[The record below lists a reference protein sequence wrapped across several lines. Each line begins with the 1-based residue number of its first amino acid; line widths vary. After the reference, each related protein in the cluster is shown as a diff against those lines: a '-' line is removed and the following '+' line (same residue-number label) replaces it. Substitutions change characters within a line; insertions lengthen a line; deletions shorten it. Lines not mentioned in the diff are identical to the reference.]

1 MDRLNLALPADLS
14 EERIQFHLLL
24 SLSTS
29 RHTSI
34 TGGSAAFLCLSLTTG
49 SGVGEGEGGAC
60 TGGGGGACTGG
71 GGGVAARG
79 QQLASTVV
87 ICAVRLGG
95 GWVALRLS
103 S

>member
-34 TGGSAAFLCLSLTTG
+34 TGGSATFLGLSWTAG
-49 SGVGEGEGGAC
+49 SGAGA
-60 TGGGGGACTGG
+60 GGGGACTGG
-71 GGGVAARG
+71 GGGAGGGGAARG
-79 QQLASTVV
+79 QLLASTVV